1 MQSVTRFLKR
11 KTRAFRKEYRMS
23 SQDHGAGRVQLD
35 KSMSPLAIWALAFGS
50 IIGWGA
56 FVMPGLRFLPSSG
69 PLAACIGFAIGG
81 IMLMFVAISY
91 GKIVGMYP
99 VAGGAFA
106 FAYAI
111 FGSTAAFICGWAMVL
126 GYLSIIALN
135 ATALVLM
142 TRFLIPGVLEF
153 GYLYTIA
160 DWNIFVGELIFL
172 EAVLI
177 IFGFLNMR
185 GADLVSK
192 IQVALAVTLGLGVV
206 ALCAGAF
213 TADTTAITNLQPYF
227 AENRSWIASVAAV
240 VAVAPWLYVGFDTI
254 PQAAEEFNFTPEKA
268 VKLMLIAIVCGIVVY
283 SLVTIAVGIVIPYPE
298 LIKFNPV
305 WHTGYIADLA
315 LGRWGTL
322 FLALAVLSGI
332 LTGINGF
339 YVAGSRLLFSMG
351 RARILPEWFSH
362 LDSKHHTPSN
372 ALGFIMVIV
381 FIAPFFGREVLAWVV
396 DMSSI
401 GTIIAYLFASYAAYK
416 ILSQMKGESNGM
428 LVTCAIL
435 GCVSSLICLGL
446 LTIPY
451 SPASIGMESWAAL
464 LVWVLLGVAFYC
476 LRLDDV
482 RNFPQDER
490 TYLILG
496 DSELTKHVHARNET
510 KANK

>member
-1 MQSVTRFLKR
+1 
-11 KTRAFRKEYRMS
+11 MS
-23 SQDHGAGRVQLD
+23 SQDSGGGRVQLD

-81 IMLMFVAISY
+81 VMLMFVAVSY
-91 GKIVGMYP
+91 GKIVGLYP

-142 TRFLIPGVLEF
+142 TRFLMPGILEF
-153 GYLYTIA
+153 GYMYTIA
-160 DWNIFVGELIFL
+160 NWNIFIGELIFL

-177 IFGFLNMR
+177 LFGFLNMR

-192 IQVALAVTLGLGVV
+192 IQVALAITLGLGVV

-213 TADTTAITNLQPYF
+213 TAETSVLTNLEPYF
-227 AENRSWIASVAAV
+227 AENRSWIASIAAV

-268 VKLMLIAIVCGIVVY
+268 VKLMLIAITCGIVVY
-283 SLVTIAVGIVIPYPE
+283 SLVTIAVGIVVPYPE
-298 LIKFNPV
+298 LIKLNPV
-305 WHTGYIADLA
+305 WHTGYVADLA

-362 LDSKHHTPSN
+362 IDQKHHTPIN
-372 ALGFIMVIV
+372 ALSFIMVIV
-381 FIAPFFGREVLAWVV
+381 LVAPFFGREVLAWVV

-416 ILSQMKGESNGM
+416 ILSQMDEYKNSM
-428 LVTCAIL
+428 VVKCSIL
-435 GCVSSLICLGL
+435 GCLSSIICLAL
-446 LTIPY
+446 LTVPY
-451 SPASIGMESWAAL
+451 SPAAIGVESWAAL
-464 LVWVLLGVAFYC
+464 FIWVLLGVAFYF
-476 LRLDDV
+476 LRLEDV
-482 RNFPQDER
+482 RNFPADER
-490 TYLILG
+490 AYLILG
-496 DSELTKHVHARNET
+496 DSELTEHVKARQAA
-510 KANK
+510 KQ